1 LTRIKREDDIP
12 VREKSKEKEKSG
24 KKKKKNKFQAYCN
37 NMSHHIVFVLLSFLC
52 PL

>member
-24 KKKKKNKFQAYCN
+24 KKKKRINSKP
-37 NMSHHIVFVLLSFLC
+37 IVTTC
-52 PL
+52 PIT